1 MNIDEFNALLATL
14 QAQLDAADRVFLNA
28 HEALKEAER
37 LRRQALADVR
47 GHLTYGKHRGWVK
60 RNKRAGR
67 VAGPVD
73 EAPAAAE

>member
-37 LRRQALADVR
+37 LRRQAVADVR
-47 GHLTYGKHRGWVK
+47 SHITYGKHRGWIE
-60 RNKRAGR
+60 RNKREPK
-67 VAGPVD
+67 VA
-73 EAPAAAE
+73 EAAE